1 MKKKIK
7 YLVFIN
13 LIIFLGTT
21 TAFTQEESKPSLHSI
36 FNINVGLPQ
45 FDVLE
50 NATTSAAISVGFNYC
65 YFINSRLAIEGQAN
79 LSTLDYGRRGE
90 NEEGLRFLSYA
101 NLLVGTR
108 YYLLEPQKYKH
119 HIYTNLLV
127 GVSAFEEI
135 EAVLGTPVGETT
147 TGQSLALS
155 LEVCTV
161 LYNRITFGISA
172 EWLSNSI
179 LITPKL
185 GFNLMRK
192 KQKVSI
198 KNGVASL

>member
-1 MKKKIK
+1 M
-7 YLVFIN
+7 
-13 LIIFLGTT
+13 
-21 TAFTQEESKPSLHSI
+21 
-36 FNINVGLPQ
+36 
-45 FDVLE
+45 
-50 NATTSAAISVGFNYC
+50 
-65 YFINSRLAIEGQAN
+65 
-79 LSTLDYGRRGE
+79 
-90 NEEGLRFLSYA
+90 
-101 NLLVGTR
+101 
-108 YYLLEPQKYKH
+108 
-119 HIYTNLLV
+119 V